1 MNRLLILTLLILGSC
16 APFEPIE
23 KEYWTEM
30 DDRLLDTLK
39 EGWEEGED
47 TNIYDNFKT
56 KQEKAECAKME
67 NEGIDLPETC
77 SND

>member
-1 MNRLLILTLLILGSC
+1 MNRLLILTLLIIGSC

-30 DDRLLDTLK
+30 DDRFVDTWK
-39 EGWEEGED
+39 EGWEEGKD
-47 TNIYDNFKT
+47 
-56 KQEKAECAKME
+56 KAECAEMDE
-67 NEGIDLPETC
+67 AGIDLSETC